1 MIQLQNMEERRC
13 IQYIKKYSIIITI
26 LIIVINTILL
36 SSNYVLI
43 THDIDELNEN
53 LTDLNQLLYNKII
66 VPQNIEEKIFKLIFA
81 KFYRK
86 NNTLLASY

>member
-1 MIQLQNMEERRC
+1 MEETRC
-13 IQYIKKYSIIITI
+13 IQYIKKFLIINTI
-26 LIIVINTILL
+26 LIILINTIFF

-43 THDIDELNEN
+43 THDIGELHEN
-53 LTDLNQLLYNKII
+53 LTDINNILYNKII

-86 NNTLLASY
+86 NNTISTNLSKLE